1 MRYVHLRL
9 TPDTLQAGLAKAHAQ
24 LAKSGDVEVSLS
36 FGGGHYA
43 LTEMVSWDAA
53 EWSGKKRLR
62 LLGSGRVNP
71 TLSALVDLPAHRFLP
86 VEGKPYYVCQMD
98 KQADGSYPN
107 LRTLYANGRIAE
119 ISRTAEHRTCPAF
132 EGYSPIQYTWEREYH
147 HRLYIPLAAVEEA
160 GVENCRGAEFHIR
173 VEWEFKI
180 YHIDHIDLEDRVEQD
195 GRTYVAVQLR
205 TDEEKGG
212 NGCLHLAP
220 RSFFIAGTTSVLT
233 SPGHYAYERAKGL
246 LYYYPETDISAC
258 RFGVGAQTGLFSLR
272 NFDSVTL
279 RGLTLTGVEDDVLT
293 QTGYYAADQAGWW
306 RDGAHMFP
314 ELFPHSGAVRVQ
326 NCGGFEIDGCTFTDL
341 PCDGISMVGKLLNVT
356 IHNSRFTRIGASAI
370 RIGRPLGRYSDENTA
385 RNLCIENNFLEDIG
399 FTYEN
404 SCSIII
410 TKLQG
415 ARIQHN
421 TILRSSYTAISVG
434 WKWDVGTWE
443 YGEQVNLENLDIGY
457 NYIQSFLTNMR
468 DGGGIYTLGGNV
480 DVKFSAFLNVLHDNV
495 VVEDELTCPENGFFG
510 SLYHDGA
517 SSNWYTHDNLVIHNP
532 ARTHSCRIYLQNAP
546 APGSTE
552 GQAAWHIL
560 CDNNYIVGC
569 PHLGVVYAAGDTEHA
584 LDRLDVLRDLH
595 EKNTHLL
602 RNLKELRRNPTA
614 ARILA
619 NAGCDKSIG
628 KAKALTASDFPGL
641 A

>member
-9 TPDTLQAGLAKAHAQ
+9 TPATLQAGLAKAHAQ

-119 ISRTAEHRTCPAF
+119 ISRTAEHRTCPSF

-560 CDNNYIVGC
+560 CDNNYTVGC

-602 RNLKELRRNPTA
+602 RNIKELRKNPTA

-619 NAGCDKSIG
+619 NAGCDKTIG

>member
-180 YHIDHIDLEDRVEQD
+180 YHIDHIDLEDWVEQD

>member
-9 TPDTLQAGLAKAHAQ
+9 TPATLQAGLAKAHAQ

-71 TLSALVDLPAHRFLP
+71 TLSALVDLPADRFLP

-517 SSNWYTHDNLVIHNP
+517 SSNWYTHDNVVIHNP

-602 RNLKELRRNPTA
+602 RNLKELRRDPTA

>member
-1 MRYVHLRL
+1 MKYAHLNL
-9 TPDTLQAGLAKAHAQ
+9 NPAKFSEGLNKAHKY
-24 LAKSGDVEVSLS
+24 LSESGDVEVTLALS
-36 FGGGHYA
+36 GGHY
-43 LTEMVSWDAA
+43 TMSEMVTWDAA
-53 EWSGKKRLR
+53 KWVGQKRLR
-62 LLGSGRVNP
+62 ILGGGRIKSV
-71 TLSALVDLPAHRFLP
+71 LSALQDLPADRFIP
-86 VEGKPYYVCQMD
+86 VEGKPYYVCQLD
-98 KQADGSYPN
+98 RQDDGKYPN

-132 EGYSPIQYTWEREYH
+132 EGYTPTQYTWETEYR
-147 HRLYIPLAAVEEA
+147 HRLYIPLASVEEA
-160 GVENCRGAEFHIR
+160 GAENCRGAEFHIR

-180 YHIDHIDLEDRVEQD
+180 YHIDHVDLDDRIERD
-195 GRTYVAVQLR
+195 GQTYVAVQLR

-220 RSFFIAGTTSVLT
+220 RSFFIANTTSVLT
-233 SPGHYAYERAKGL
+233 TPGRYAYERANGR
-246 LYYYPETDISAC
+246 LYYYPETDIADC
-258 RFGVGAQTGLFSLR
+258 KFGFGLQTGLFSLR

-279 RGLTLTGVEDDVLT
+279 KGLTFTGVEDDILT

-306 RDGAHMFP
+306 RDGLHMFH
-314 ELFPHSGAVRVQ
+314 EGFPHAGAVRVQ
-326 NCGGFEIDGCTFTDL
+326 NCGEFEVDGCTFTEL
-341 PCDGISMVGKLLNVT
+341 PCDGISMVGKLHNVT
-356 IHNSRFTRIGASAI
+356 IRDSRFTHIGASAI

-385 RNLCIENNFLEDIG
+385 RNLRIENNYLDDIG

-404 SCSIII
+404 SCSVII
-410 TKLQG
+410 TKVQG

-421 TILRSSYTAISVG
+421 TLLRSSYTAISVG

-457 NYIQSFLTNMR
+457 NFIQSFLTNMR

-480 DVKFSAFLNVLHDNV
+480 DVKFGAFLNVLHDNV

-517 SSNWYTHDNLVIHNP
+517 SSNWYTHSNVVIHNP
-532 ARTHSCRIYLQNAP
+532 ARTNSARIYIQNAP

-560 CDNNYIVGC
+560 CENNYIVGC
-569 PHLGVVYAAGDTEHA
+569 RHYGEIYAAGDREHA

-595 EKNTHLL
+595 EKNTHLIPSLKAL
-602 RNLKELRRNPTA
+602 RKDPAA
-614 ARILA
+614 ARILE

-628 KAKALTASDFPGL
+628 KAVIATR
-641 A
+641 

>member
-71 TLSALVDLPAHRFLP
+71 TLSALVDLPADRFLP

-180 YHIDHIDLEDRVEQD
+180 YHIDHIDLEDWVEQD

-602 RNLKELRRNPTA
+602 RNLKELRRDPTA